1 MRNGA
6 CVDSASAGEGIMAP
20 KRLTK
25 SGLIA
30 IAPIFCRAVL
40 GLGCVIV
47 AAVVVAIFATS
58 LAMADPAVSQN
69 VPLPVPA
76 PLPKTGTPP
85 AAAAAK
91 PANDK
96 PATDKAANDKA
107 ANDKAASDKAASDK
121 AATET
126 RQTPGLFP
134 FSALFGNKSST
145 APAAPE
151 PPSPF
156 DAKQRA
162 LLDRISNYLSS
173 VQTMVGKF
181 VQVGPDGG
189 RTEGMFYLQKPG
201 RVRFQYN
208 PPSPIDIISDG
219 SSVVVRDRKLATQDL
234 YPLSQT
240 PLRYLLAERIDL
252 LRDTDVVSVSAD
264 DSFATVVIEQKQILI
279 GTDRLMIM
287 FDAKDLTLKQWTV
300 TDPQGFDTTVA
311 VYNLDSTK
319 KPDPNLFVINYQRE
333 QTGVQ

>member
-1 MRNGA
+1 
-6 CVDSASAGEGIMAP
+6 MAP
-20 KRLTK
+20 KRPAR

-30 IAPIFCRAVL
+30 IASIFRQPATGLCCAVMTL
-40 GLGCVIV
+40 
-47 AAVVVAIFATS
+47 AVAIA
-58 LAMADPAVSQN
+58 AAPVACADPAVSEN

-76 PLPKTGTPP
+76 PLPKSGAASPP

-96 PATDKAANDKA
+96 SAAEKPAADKTAADKAANDKA
-107 ANDKAASDKAASDK
+107 ATDK

-126 RQTPGLFP
+126 RQTPSLFP

-162 LLDRISNYLSS
+162 LLERISAYLSS

-189 RTEGMFYLQKPG
+189 RTEGTFYLQKPG

-240 PLRYLLAERIDL
+240 PLRYLLAERINL
-252 LRDTDVVSVSAD
+252 LRDTDVVSVNSD
-264 DSFATVVIEQKQILI
+264 DSFATVVIEQKQLLI

-333 QTGVQ
+333 QSGVQ

>member
-1 MRNGA
+1 
-6 CVDSASAGEGIMAP
+6 MAP
-20 KRLTK
+20 KRLAR

-30 IAPIFCRAVL
+30 IAPILRRAPL
-40 GLGCVIV
+40 GLCRGAIV
-47 AAVVVAIFATS
+47 AIAVAILVAP
-58 LAMADPAVSQN
+58 LAMLLKTTPASADPVVSEN

-76 PLPKTGTPP
+76 PLPKTGTAAPP

-96 PATDKAANDKA
+96 SANDKS
-107 ANDKAASDKAASDK
+107 ANDKP
-121 AATET
+121 ATET
-126 RQTPGLFP
+126 RQTPSLFP

-162 LLDRISNYLSS
+162 LLDRISAYLSNL
-173 VQTMVGKF
+173 QTVVGKF

-189 RTEGMFYLQKPG
+189 RTEGTFYMQKPG

>member
-1 MRNGA
+1 
-6 CVDSASAGEGIMAP
+6 MAP
-20 KRLTK
+20 KRPTRP
-25 SGLIA
+25 GLIA
-30 IAPIFCRAVL
+30 VAPIRCRAVI
-40 GLGCVIV
+40 GLCCTIV
-47 AAVVVAIFATS
+47 AAIVVTISAAS
-58 LAMADPAVSQN
+58 WALADPVVSEN

-76 PLPKTGTPP
+76 PLPKTGTAPPP
-85 AAAAAK
+85 AAAK
-91 PANDK
+91 P
-96 PATDKAANDKA
+96 
-107 ANDKAASDKAASDK
+107 
-121 AATET
+121 ATET
-126 RQTPGLFP
+126 RQTPSLFP
-134 FSALFGNKSST
+134 FSALFGNKSSSAT
-145 APAAPE
+145 PATSAPSAPE

-189 RTEGMFYLQKPG
+189 RTEGTFYMQKPG
-201 RVRFQYN
+201 RVRFEYN
-208 PPSPIDIISDG
+208 PPSPIDIIADG

-240 PLRYLLAERIDL
+240 PLRYLLAERISL

-264 DSFATVVIEQKQILI
+264 DSFATVVIEQKQLFV

>member
-1 MRNGA
+1 
-6 CVDSASAGEGIMAP
+6 MAL
-20 KRLTK
+20 KRPTR

-30 IAPIFCRAVL
+30 VVPIPCRAVI
-40 GLGCVIV
+40 GLCCTIV
-47 AAVVVAIFATS
+47 AAIVVAIPVAS
-58 LAMADPAVSQN
+58 SASADPVGSGN

-76 PLPKTGTPP
+76 PLPKTGTAPPP
-85 AAAAAK
+85 AAA
-91 PANDK
+91 K
-96 PATDKAANDKA
+96 PATDKAAT
-107 ANDKAASDKAASDK
+107 DK

-126 RQTPGLFP
+126 RQTPSLFP
-134 FSALFGNKSST
+134 FSALFGNKSSSAT
-145 APAAPE
+145 PATSAPSAPE

-189 RTEGMFYLQKPG
+189 RTEGTFYMQKPG
-201 RVRFQYN
+201 RVRFEYN
-208 PPSPIDIISDG
+208 PPSPIDIIADG

-240 PLRYLLAERIDL
+240 PLRYLLAERISL

-264 DSFATVVIEQKQILI
+264 DSFATVVIEQKQLFV

>member
-1 MRNGA
+1 
-6 CVDSASAGEGIMAP
+6 MAP
-20 KRLTK
+20 KRLAR

-30 IAPIFCRAVL
+30 IAPILRRTAIGWC
-40 GLGCVIV
+40 CSVIV
-47 AAVVVAIFATS
+47 ALGAAILVAI
-58 LAMADPAVSQN
+58 LAPGLAAADPVVSEN

-76 PLPKTGTPP
+76 PLPKTGTAPP
-85 AAAAAK
+85 SAAAK
-91 PANDK
+91 P
-96 PATDKAANDKA
+96 
-107 ANDKAASDKAASDK
+107 
-121 AATET
+121 ATET

-145 APAAPE
+145 ATPAPSAPE

-162 LLDRISNYLSS
+162 LLDRISAYLSS
-173 VQTMVGKF
+173 VQTMVGRF

-189 RTEGMFYLQKPG
+189 RTEGTFYMQKPG
-201 RVRFQYN
+201 RIRFEYN

-264 DSFATVVIEQKQILI
+264 DSFATVVIEQKQLLV

-333 QTGVQ
+333 QSGVQ

>member
-1 MRNGA
+1 
-6 CVDSASAGEGIMAP
+6 MAP
-20 KRLTK
+20 KRLAK
-25 SGLIA
+25 SGLTA
-30 IAPIFCRAVL
+30 IAPIYCRAVL
-40 GLGCVIV
+40 GSGCVVI
-47 AAVVVAIFATS
+47 AAIFGASLATS
-58 LAMADPAVSQN
+58 PASADPVVSQN

-76 PLPKTGTPP
+76 PLPKTGTAAPP
-85 AAAAAK
+85 AAAAARPATDK
-91 PANDK
+91 PASDKAAADK
-96 PATDKAANDKA
+96 PATDKP
-107 ANDKAASDKAASDK
+107 AS
-121 AATET
+121 ET
-126 RQTPGLFP
+126 RQTPSLFP

-145 APAAPE
+145 STPSPSAPE

-162 LLDRISNYLSS
+162 LLGRISAYLSNL
-173 VQTMVGKF
+173 QTMVGKF

-189 RTEGMFYLQKPG
+189 RTEGTFYMQKPG
-201 RVRFQYN
+201 RVRFEYN

-264 DSFATVVIEQKQILI
+264 DSFATVVIEQKQLLV